1 MVVKQQIVPVIV
13 NYTTE
18 KNLFEQG
25 IRVFWH
31 CLVQLIGQL
40 SHAAY
45 DVSNEGSGY
54 VLGQAMF

>member
-1 MVVKQQIVPVIV
+1 MVVKQQIVTVIV
-13 NYTTE
+13 QSHYGE
-18 KNLFEQG
+18 NLFEQG

-54 VLGQAMF
+54 VFGHVMF